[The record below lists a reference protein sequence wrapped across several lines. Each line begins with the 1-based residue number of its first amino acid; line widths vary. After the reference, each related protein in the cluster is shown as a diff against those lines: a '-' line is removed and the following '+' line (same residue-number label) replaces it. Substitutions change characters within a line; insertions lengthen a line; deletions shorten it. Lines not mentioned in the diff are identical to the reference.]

1 MVYRWVSVV
10 ALLIAGALSGCAF
23 DVSHRKLLETGT
35 PWSECP
41 YEGGSCRK
49 DASVQHIGF
58 RTKDGASGSYLLG
71 FVEFDDQ
78 GWYHDRGQQLALF
91 SAVREWRTQNSGARF
106 LMVAFAHG
114 WHHSAVPGDPD
125 IGEFQKLLERLDLLE
140 KRMAEKHG
148 GEPRKV
154 VGVYL
159 GWRGEALKIPW
170 LKKLSFWTR
179 KNAGERVGERSAKQ
193 FLTELNEF
201 RAYLNG
207 WNWSDGLATRKH
219 TQLILVGHS
228 FGGLVMYRALQSTL
242 MERAVRIEKDQT
254 GGYRYDMAKSFGDFI
269 VLVNPAFEG
278 ASYEPLLKVAQ
289 SRCFTK
295 AQKPV
300 MAIVTSKADL
310 ATKVAFPIGRLYTLT
325 QSAPQSGE
333 REAVMHTVGHLD
345 RYITH
350 DAVFVQKTM
359 PAPMGLTARSSI
371 MAASVAAPAPVSQ
384 DGLSPTRMDTLDVS
398 IDVDSPRVN
407 DAVPGASTIT
417 PYDGAVLVSRGTV
430 DPLFP
435 YLVVSAD
442 ANLIPVRCPQ
452 VS

>member
-1 MVYRWVSVV
+1 
-10 ALLIAGALSGCAF
+10 
-23 DVSHRKLLETGT
+23 
-35 PWSECP
+35 
-41 YEGGSCRK
+41 
-49 DASVQHIGF
+49 
-58 RTKDGASGSYLLG
+58 
-71 FVEFDDQ
+71 
-78 GWYHDRGQQLALF
+78 
-91 SAVREWRTQNSGARF
+91 
-106 LMVAFAHG
+106 
-114 WHHSAVPGDPD
+114 
-125 IGEFQKLLERLDLLE
+125 
-140 KRMAEKHG
+140 
-148 GEPRKV
+148 
-154 VGVYL
+154 
-159 GWRGEALKIPW
+159 
-170 LKKLSFWTR
+170 
-179 KNAGERVGERSAKQ
+179 
-193 FLTELNEF
+193 
-201 RAYLNG
+201 
-207 WNWSDGLATRKH
+207 
-219 TQLILVGHS
+219 
-228 FGGLVMYRALQSTL
+228 

-384 DGLSPTRMDTLDVS
+384 DCRRRSN
-398 IDVDSPRVN
+398 IDPPCRFNID
-407 DAVPGASTIT
+407 PGM
-417 PYDGAVLVSRGTV
+417 
-430 DPLFP
+430 
-435 YLVVSAD
+435 D
-442 ANLIPVRCPQ
+442 ANRVAAGCG
-452 VS
+452 